1 MALSVGPDGSLQEL
15 RDLCIEKRTEL
26 VKGLVEAVNGQEDDG
41 WHMKKRKQDVEVC
54 VCWDEPPSNRCL
66 SVPFFLGGEGE
77 GRCCCLFVCVYVY
90 SVCVCTVCTVCTAT
104 VNLLGVSVH
113 FLSPFEGGACEEA
126 SNRTTAFPIRG
137 KGGRGRGGGRGGG
150 RHF

>member
-77 GRCCCLFVCVYVY
+77 GSCCCLFVCVYVCI
-90 SVCVCTVCTVCTAT
+90 VCVCMWWCACVCVWCVCGWVWTWC
-104 VNLLGVSVH
+104 GVCVCG
-113 FLSPFEGGACEEA
+113 LT
-126 SNRTTAFPIRG
+126 RVMT
-137 KGGRGRGGGRGGG
+137 
-150 RHF
+150 